1 MGAAAISSTVAA
13 HPRSDVNTPV
23 IAGTSTTA
31 LRIGADVSAK
41 LWLSVKLGT
50 PGAKSSVFVYCR
62 LKKNLNARINVSL
75 DKIHL
80 LVNVLSQCVQ
90 SGAWRDGEKL

>member
-13 HPRSDVNTPV
+13 HPRSDVNTHV
-23 IAGTSTTA
+23 IVGTFTTA

-41 LWLSVKLGT
+41 LWLSVKQAT
-50 PGAKSSVFVYCR
+50 PGAKSCVIVYCR

-75 DKIHL
+75 AKIH
-80 LVNVLSQCVQ
+80 
-90 SGAWRDGEKL
+90 